1 MVTGMACPPPEVIA
15 SLDEGEQARMLEAL
29 MQHQREV
36 EASLRS
42 ADLWPRMGGS
52 EQKIIRK
59 PTEMTPQTMVDISW
73 MAESEECLLW
83 ALGLIDGIPPWDTQ
97 ADVEHLKK
105 LPEGTI
111 AELMTSAEL
120 RPAEEISEQR
130 EIAELWH
137 WRSRTRK
144 LQEGSS
150 PVELPD
156 GLTFSEIVRMSAER
170 AESDGLFISIDG
182 DFPAFG
188 RAYSSISPE
197 EWSIATSIA
206 MERHKA
212 LNWLCGFAPGNRWD
226 ETPTDT

>member
-1 MVTGMACPPPEVIA
+1 LFSAVRGCLTGRRVGNWVQAKYQGGPFA
-15 SLDEGEQARMLEAL
+15 LDEGEQARLLEAL
-29 MQHQREV
+29 MQHHREM

-42 ADLWPRMGGS
+42 GDLWSRVSKS
-52 EQKIIRK
+52 EREIIRK
-59 PTEMTPQTMVDISW
+59 PAEMTHQTMVDISW
-73 MAESEECLLW
+73 TAESEECLLW
-83 ALGLIDGIPPWDTQ
+83 ALSLIDGIPLWDTQ
-97 ADVEHLKK
+97 ADVGHLKK

-156 GLTFSEIVRMSAER
+156 GLTF
-170 AESDGLFISIDG
+170 
-182 DFPAFG
+182 
-188 RAYSSISPE
+188 
-197 EWSIATSIA
+197 
-206 MERHKA
+206 
-212 LNWLCGFAPGNRWD
+212 
-226 ETPTDT
+226 